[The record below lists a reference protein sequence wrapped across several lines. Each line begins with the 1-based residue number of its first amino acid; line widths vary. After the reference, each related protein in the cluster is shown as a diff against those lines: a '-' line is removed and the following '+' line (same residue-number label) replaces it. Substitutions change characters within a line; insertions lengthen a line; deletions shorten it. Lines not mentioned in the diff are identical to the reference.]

1 MKCKVRRH
9 VAASK
14 GPVARRRGQPPQFH
28 PMQQSVGA
36 RQAAIAIKLLFQDA
50 LGIDLRSLH
59 AAGTPGH
66 APGGCAG
73 RCMPGQSARQYEGQ
87 GPMDCAAF
95 TGTPG
100 GMPMA
105 FVRCYTGTDG
115 QSHFEDLDL
124 LPPDM
129 ERSIER
135 AASSITFT
143 RSPNGRFSDW
153 HNAPRR
159 QYAIF
164 LSGGEM
170 EVVIADGTT
179 RRFGAGDAVLFEDL
193 TGQGHTSRSVGGDR
207 LTAIVPLA
215 DWPSGAPDC

>member
-1 MKCKVRRH
+1 
-9 VAASK
+9 
-14 GPVARRRGQPPQFH
+14 
-28 PMQQSVGA
+28 
-36 RQAAIAIKLLFQDA
+36 
-50 LGIDLRSLH
+50 
-59 AAGTPGH
+59 
-66 APGGCAG
+66 
-73 RCMPGQSARQYEGQ
+73 
-87 GPMDCAAF
+87 
-95 TGTPG
+95 
-100 GMPMA
+100 MA

-129 ERSIER
+129 ERSSGQ

-164 LSGGEM
+164 LSGGQV
-170 EVVIADGTT
+170 EVAIGDGTT
-179 RRFGAGDAVLFEDL
+179 RWFGPGDAVLFEDL

-215 DWPSGAPDC
+215 D

>member
-1 MKCKVRRH
+1 MSRS
-9 VAASK
+9 AAAGS
-14 GPVARRRGQPPQFH
+14 
-28 PMQQSVGA
+28 
-36 RQAAIAIKLLFQDA
+36 
-50 LGIDLRSLH
+50 H

-66 APGGCAG
+66 APEGVLAVVCLDNPRDNTRARPYGL
-73 RCMPGQSARQYEGQ
+73 RCLHWDLRR
-87 GPMDCAAF
+87 
-95 TGTPG
+95 
-100 GMPMA
+100 MPMA

-129 ERSIER
+129 ERSIEQ

-164 LSGGEM
+164 LSGGQM
-170 EVVIADGTT
+170 EVVIGDGTT
-179 RRFGAGDAVLFEDL
+179 RRFGPGDAVLFEDL

-215 DWPSGAPDC
+215 D

>member
-1 MKCKVRRH
+1 
-9 VAASK
+9 
-14 GPVARRRGQPPQFH
+14 
-28 PMQQSVGA
+28 
-36 RQAAIAIKLLFQDA
+36 
-50 LGIDLRSLH
+50 
-59 AAGTPGH
+59 
-66 APGGCAG
+66 
-73 RCMPGQSARQYEGQ
+73 
-87 GPMDCAAF
+87 
-95 TGTPG
+95 
-100 GMPMA
+100 MA

-129 ERSIER
+129 ERSIEQ

-164 LSGGEM
+164 LSGGQM
-170 EVVIADGTT
+170 EVVIGDGTT
-179 RRFGAGDAVLFEDL
+179 RRFGPGDAVLFEDL

-215 DWPSGAPDC
+215 G